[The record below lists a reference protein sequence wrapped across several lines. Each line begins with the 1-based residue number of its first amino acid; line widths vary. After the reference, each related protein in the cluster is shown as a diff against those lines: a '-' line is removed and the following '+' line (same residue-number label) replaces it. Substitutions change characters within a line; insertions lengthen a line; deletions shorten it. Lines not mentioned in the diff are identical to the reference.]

1 MRQDGLLFY
10 NPPAMTY
17 REYAP
22 APMLADVVDRI
33 WTLEGS
39 PGELGES
46 DQPVLPDG
54 RPELIL
60 HFGDRFRRVEADG
73 SSEVQAAAIV
83 AGQLTGPLV
92 LRPAGRVS
100 VLGVRLRP

>member
-17 REYAP
+17 REHAP
-22 APMLADVVDRI
+22 APRLAPIVDRI

-39 PGELGES
+39 RGEFGET

-60 HFGDRFRRVEADG
+60 HFGDRFRLSDLFVYCIHWLIRVNG
-73 SSEVQAAAIV
+73 
-83 AGQLTGPLV
+83 
-92 LRPAGRVS
+92 
-100 VLGVRLRP
+100 